1 MIGEHRKNA
10 LPFSTPSNAL
20 QPNKPV
26 QLSTVKRSVNPVATN
41 NVEIQGFTGEAS
53 VAAGGHL
60 TVYGEDSVV
69 EAVAAASLGA
79 GADIAVAS
87 TNGNLGPAA
96 AGASGVTVYRV
107 GKSLEAAA
115 AGEKFSL
122 YVKPKQ
128 LSGHSL

>member
-1 MIGEHRKNA
+1 MIGEHLINP
-10 LPFSTPSNAL
+10 LPFTNASAVSG
-20 QPNKPV
+20 PV
-26 QLSTVKRSVNPVATN
+26 PVKLNAAARSVVVAATH
-41 NVEIQGFTGEAS
+41 NVEIQGFVSNASYAAGEA
-53 VAAGGHL
+53 V
-60 TVYGEDSVV
+60 TVYGEGAVV

-79 GADIAVAS
+79 GADVAVAS
-87 TNGNLGPAA
+87 TNGALGPAA

-107 GKSLEAAA
+107 GRSIEAAA